1 MRREGCFMVNE
12 FTMDNSAG
20 INTNSAERVHSA
32 EANQQR
38 WMNLLATDPHAVT
51 LTLLVFALYVFTVH
65 FFTVISSERIYS
77 CPANFFQVQSEPA
90 PPRQSLPSTTS
101 NVVFCPPHEHH
112 HR

>member
-1 MRREGCFMVNE
+1 MVNE

-20 INTNSAERVHSA
+20 INTHSAERDHSA

-51 LTLLVFALYVFTVH
+51 LTLLVFALYVFTVL

-90 PPRQSLPSTTS
+90 PPRRSRSSITS
-101 NVVFCPPHEHH
+101 NAVF
-112 HR
+112 